1 MLKQLCLTIVIFRK
15 VFFIYSFFVMAEN
28 KRTLEL
34 SEDLYNALQELKEIF
49 SQLTGQNIEKDE
61 EVIGILVSGF
71 LDSIRNIEDENEK
84 NW

>member
-1 MLKQLCLTIVIFRK
+1 
-15 VFFIYSFFVMAEN
+15 MAEN

-84 NW
+84 N